1 MSCLFS
7 PACLYVIHKVI
18 KLGAFMTRFSQRRR
32 DYCHVAERITCW
44 RLWESLRTLVETRR
58 VEISCV
64 SVHVWRSSTCQPPRG
79 EREGRRNKMCV
90 LHADRREDDGV
101 VVEEH
106 WLSGRGACN
115 LQPESFALS
124 FNAYL
129 CTSVHQSLLTDQT
142 CCWMLISA
150 WGMKSVHKIWSI
162 SLSDCC
168 IKLIFIA

>member
-32 DYCHVAERITCW
+32 DLCHVAERITCW
-44 RLWESLRTLVETRR
+44 RLCERVWGPSSRR
-58 VEISCV
+58 DEWKSAVFP
-64 SVHVWRSSTCQPPRG
+64 STCDALQPVSRREVS
-79 EREGRRNKMCV
+79 ERAGDK
-90 LHADRREDDGV
+90 ADRREDDGV

-124 FNAYL
+124 FNAHL

-150 WGMKSVHKIWSI
+150 WWMKSVHNIWSI
-162 SLSDCC
+162 SLSDCY

>member
-44 RLWESLRTLVETRR
+44 RLCESLRTLVETRR

-142 CCWMLISA
+142 CCQMLISA
-150 WGMKSVHKIWSI
+150 WGNPFIRFD
-162 SLSDCC
+162 LYLY
-168 IKLIFIA
+168 LIPV